1 MSQLGLG
8 HAGAAE
14 VVHGGGVQP
23 WGCRLVICTV
33 IAKKLVAYG
42 DPIPGGQVWERVE
55 RESVAGN

>member
-1 MSQLGLG
+1 MG

-33 IAKKLVAYG
+33 TAKKLVAYG